1 MKSGNGQGKNQPPL
15 FNLSGK
21 TAIVTGA
28 SGDIGYDI
36 AVQLSRAGVSTA
48 VLGRDQKRLERTAKD
63 AQALG
68 VKSTGYVCD
77 VRNSDQVEST
87 IRKIL
92 GTFDHIDI
100 LVNNAG
106 TGSLGDIS
114 SVDENTWDTV
124 IDTNLKSVFLFCK
137 ALLPQFRKQKFGRII
152 NIASI
157 SAQTG
162 GAAGSISYTAS
173 KGGVLSITKTLSR
186 DLAPYGV
193 TVNAVSPGV
202 IDAGMGKLSAK
213 DRAKFEP
220 TIPIGRVGTGK
231 DVAYAVLFL
240 ASDEAQYI
248 TGTTIDV
255 NGGLLKR

>member
-1 MKSGNGQGKNQPPL
+1 MAQEKKPPSRL
-15 FNLSGK
+15 FNLAGK

-28 SGDIGYDI
+28 SGDIGHDI
-36 AVQLSRAGVSTA
+36 AYQLARAGVSTA
-48 VLGRDQKRLERTAKD
+48 LLGRDQHRLEKTVKD
-63 AQALG
+63 AESLG
-68 VKSTGYVCD
+68 TKSFGLICD
-77 VRNSDQVEST
+77 VRRKTEVE
-87 IRKIL
+87 IAVQKIL
-92 GTFDHIDI
+92 KKYNRIDI

-106 TGSLGDIS
+106 RGSLGDIS
-114 SVDENTWDTV
+114 TVDENTWDDV
-124 IDTNLKSVFLFCK
+124 IDTNLKSVFLFCQ
-137 ALLPQFRKQKFGRII
+137 ALLPMFRRQNHGRII

-162 GAAGSISYTAS
+162 GSAGSISYTAS
-173 KGGVLSITKTLSR
+173 KGGMLSLTKTLAR
-186 DLAPYGV
+186 DMAPFGV

-202 IDAGMGKLSAK
+202 IDAGMGKLSNEEKAK
-213 DRAKFEP
+213 YEP
-220 TIPIGRVGTGK
+220 TIPLGRVGTGT

>member
-1 MKSGNGQGKNQPPL
+1 MNGKEQQRGNL

-28 SGDIGYDI
+28 SGDIGHDI
-36 AVQLSRAGVSTA
+36 AYELARAGVSTA
-48 VLGRDQKRLERTAKD
+48 LLGRDKVRLEKTVKD
-63 AQALG
+63 ARAFGTDSLG
-68 VKSTGYVCD
+68 LVCD
-77 VRNSDQVEST
+77 VRSKTEVDST
-87 IRKIL
+87 VQKIL
-92 GTFDHIDI
+92 KKYDRIDI

-106 TGSLGDIS
+106 MGSLGDIS
-114 SVDENTWDTV
+114 TVDENTWDTV
-124 IDTNLKSVFLFCK
+124 IDTNLKSIFLFCQ
-137 ALLPQFRKQKFGRII
+137 ALLPVFRKQKQGRII

-162 GAAGSISYTAS
+162 GSAGSISYTAS
-173 KGGVLSITKTLSR
+173 KGGVLSLTKTLAR
-186 DLAPYGV
+186 DMAPSGV

-202 IDAGMGKLSAK
+202 IDAGMGKLSAQEK
-213 DRAKFEP
+213 AKYEP
-220 TIPIGRVGTGK
+220 TIPLGRAGTGT

>member
-1 MKSGNGQGKNQPPL
+1 
-15 FNLSGK
+15 
-21 TAIVTGA
+21 

-48 VLGRDQKRLERTAKD
+48 VLGRDQKRLERTVKD
-63 AQALG
+63 AEAFG

-106 TGSLGDIS
+106 IGSLGDIS

-124 IDTNLKSVFLFCK
+124 IDTNLKSFFLFCK

-193 TVNAVSPGV
+193 TVNA
-202 IDAGMGKLSAK
+202 
-213 DRAKFEP
+213 
-220 TIPIGRVGTGK
+220 
-231 DVAYAVLFL
+231 
-240 ASDEAQYI
+240 
-248 TGTTIDV
+248 
-255 NGGLLKR
+255 